1 MNDEPTNDYP
11 DWGLLGAWVAV
22 VESESVSHAARR
34 LGPSQAAVSM
44 RVKMLEGK
52 LGTDLLDRGTRPAK
66 VTLAGQRLYETST
79 ELLKGADE
87 MLENVRGIS
96 RARRSV
102 VRLGCVDS
110 FAAAVGPV
118 LYRALSST
126 TPQGRL
132 GAGGGGGG
140 SVVRLGCVD
149 SFAAAVGPV
158 LYRALSSTTQQVR
171 LWSGLTPSLTS
182 QFVNRQL
189 DLMIT
194 TATRKAGSGVGHTPI
209 FTEQYVLVMP
219 RDYAFD
225 AFCSFSDL
233 GRKLPLIRYS
243 ARSTIGDD
251 IDAFLARH
259 GDQLERTC
267 EFDTTDPLLSLVAA
281 GLGFAITT
289 PMCLWQSRHFAPELR
304 MVPLEAL
311 GIKGRPYGLLKRSFS
326 VLLSV
331 LPRRRARQAAEG
343 SREPHAHR
351 DGGPDCS
358 RDGGSAGPAAGDAV
372 HARGNGFAGQAFLDG
387 NQHRKRS

>member
-34 LGPSQAAVSM
+34 LGLSQAAVSM

-126 TPQGRL
+126 T
-132 GAGGGGGG
+132 
-140 SVVRLGCVD
+140 
-149 SFAAAVGPV
+149 
-158 LYRALSSTTQQVR
+158 QQVR

-194 TATRKAGSGVGHTPI
+194 TATSMAGSGVGHTPI

-304 MVPLEAL
+304 MVPLESL
-311 GIKGRPYGLLKRSFS
+311 RIKGRPYGLLKRSFS

>member
-1 MNDEPTNDYP
+1 MNDDPTNDYP

-34 LGPSQAAVSM
+34 LGLSQAAGSM

-96 RARRSV
+96 RARRAV
-102 VRLGCVDS
+102 GRPGGVGS
-110 FAAAVGPV
+110 FAPGGGPV
-118 LYRALSST
+118 
-126 TPQGRL
+126 GR
-132 GAGGGGGG
+132 
-140 SVVRLGCVD
+140 
-149 SFAAAVGPV
+149 V

-194 TATRKAGSGVGHTPI
+194 TATSMAGSGVGHTPI

-304 MVPLEAL
+304 MVPFESLR
-311 GIKGRPYGLLKRSFS
+311 IKGRPFGLLKRPFY
-326 VLLSV
+326 LSY
-331 LPRRRARQAAEG
+331 REG
-343 SREPHAHR
+343 EL
-351 DGGPDCS
+351 
-358 RDGGSAGPAAGDAV
+358 GSPTSA
-372 HARGNGFAGQAFLDG
+372 
-387 NQHRKRS
+387 